1 MVGTYIVGFVILFE
15 WVCPERR
22 TFAATFAQIPF
33 GIGFLYTIFVSY
45 FNHDWFVL
53 QLIFAVPN
61 IFFLLVYPFAPES
74 PRWLVS
80 VGKTERALKSI
91 SVAARSNGLPI
102 PTHIPI
108 DDSAKNEAVTNTGII
123 GLMAH
128 RTLFIRLIIMSLE
141 WIVITMCFYGLSFNS
156 GKQDLFKGT
165 GLMAG
170 VEVLAYFIILFTID
184 VGGRRPVLS
193 VCQILAGLS
202 CLCSGFVPEAYF
214 WVRMTLALVGK
225 MGASAA
231 FAVVFVYTCELF
243 HTPVRNSAMGA
254 CSTLARLGALLA
266 PTIADLD
273 SVAYFLPFVI
283 MGGSSVVVGI
293 LAFLLPETRGC
304 ELPATVEEAMALG
317 NKKDKEAQPSQD

>member
-1 MVGTYIVGFVILFE
+1 M
-15 WVCPERR
+15 
-22 TFAATFAQIPF
+22 
-33 GIGFLYTIFVSY
+33 
-45 FNHDWFVL
+45 
-53 QLIFAVPN
+53 
-61 IFFLLVYPFAPES
+61 
-74 PRWLVS
+74 S

-108 DDSAKNEAVTNTGII
+108 EDSAKNEAVTNTGII

-141 WIVITMCFYGLSFNS
+141 WIGKNETCIRISVDVALLPVITMCFYGLSFNS

-243 HTPVRNSAMGA
+243 HTPVRNSAMGEKHNL
-254 CSTLARLGALLA
+254 THA
-266 PTIADLD
+266 PRCYQTKDE
-273 SVAYFLPFVI
+273 SV
-283 MGGSSVVVGI
+283 I
-293 LAFLLPETRGC
+293 LMNLT
-304 ELPATVEEAMALG
+304 
-317 NKKDKEAQPSQD
+317 